1 MKQLVHVLTAQI
13 ERLIKNSA
21 RKTIIIRLECMDDP
35 RVYWMVCDHLSK
47 LPEISVFIAKLSRE
61 KYFTFTKEARPEWA
75 LSLQNLHQGGNP
87 MYSDSISDLYSEKSY
102 VDFGNAITKWRNES
116 ASLEAE
122 KTSLV
127 LLMGTE
133 AAPDTGGLAD
143 TSFVISPK
151 EIIADLSADYSSWF
165 QNVLHQNNIES
176 QDCSTAIHTLYK
188 VIFANTNIDIFKLS
202 SFVDQINPL
211 TFNSSQDLI
220 NYICE
225 TLSTTWGIP
234 SLKNPTFV
242 PKVSGLAKGK
252 MASGKIIERAI
263 RFIERADDIPSE
275 SRLNGQEEQFKKY
288 VEKRTA
294 DESEP
299 FDPFAPFPKDA
310 PVFPS
315 FYDFH
320 DCYFEFVRG
329 KNIEENRSLLLKTDY
344 AIVADILGIDVSN
357 RKVAKKVPPVSGEPV
372 EAYTRI
378 ILDAINRYHEDT
390 EHIPTSFTFRVD
402 SISLSNCT
410 EDQKDSAFR
419 PISSFLGGI
428 LDFFND
434 SALDYNGELLKF
446 SYDELDPFDFSNYV
460 EISDK
465 IKCTG
470 KWGDP
475 CKIHFHVLVSS
486 DVAPKSYAYTWVFSP
501 YCAWNNA
508 FTYLDHVLLDH
519 GESYGLP
526 TMVTCDNIQDY
537 LSCESEEE
545 FYAQLEQLRA
555 TVLEDQHRA
564 EIRRYFRDCEARSY
578 FELLCDHF
586 REFAL
591 ALTSHGLFN
600 SLGKLRNAVNTYS
613 ALMKWIHGN
622 YGRLNDLQR
631 EKINLLANCFV
642 ITSNKAILSDGN
654 MGEVIIPAY
663 NPVVLEKLDS
673 KQLFL
678 RAGAAELIKKV
689 IGGLKQ
695 KDAMQMLAR
704 YVELSEITQG
714 VDSIHQGSSHYLTCK
729 KMWEYYGVY
738 YSKQIEG
745 ELLSGNT
752 YGMSI
757 VTDDEDASAM
767 LKSTPMSN
775 IIVRNVMDYIRTFP
789 SRMDGINI
797 AFIAPDD
804 IQHIVSAIHVIAKTI
819 EDSDDTATINLNL
832 ICINSRKNS
841 GAYLRRWLDSYFG
854 DERSVK
860 VNTFLQNITIKN
872 ISDTECLKDIL
883 NNHDLCFNYNI
894 LTQSGLSFSPADSR
908 EIDIHQAKFPMAII
922 PDTVS
927 ATSGRQRNVNIS
939 QFQFLTS
946 KQQTQVSHII
956 GYPDSK
962 EGIYRAYLTLKLS
975 DIEMQIIEISHACC
989 RWVVCIDPVIDR
1001 RMLDDHG
1008 KKIIGF
1014 TTGEGSYGELNVT
1027 VSARKD
1033 VLSDIKQFLYKR
1045 LGEKFSTW
1053 DKERLSK
1060 AAAYCVD
1067 SLSRYMDGSRILKA
1081 LNPYDYEIHN
1091 YLAYLLSLQMLG
1103 LSEPHNE
1110 CFVRELIS
1118 MDSYRH
1124 WFDGDEDNIRPDFLL
1139 IEIPATAQ
1147 NLDPTEKLYLKA
1159 KIVECKMGNRNPLQ
1173 IDKAKTQLE
1182 KGLRTLAR
1190 KWREGDPD
1198 PMHRYWL
1205 NQLYRAI
1212 IFSPI
1217 NLDNTS
1223 EEYIALR
1230 NKIYSILDDNIEI
1243 DWTAEVFAFWL
1254 DSDEAELDSWELP
1267 SDVPDEL
1274 CAEGITVAPLK
1285 CNACGQMFIQ
1295 RMLLPPE
1302 ERQAHFDYIDQ
1313 REDSVPVENEEE
1325 NGEENEEE
1333 TEEREERNSPAN
1345 TLITLD
1351 EAILLLDLL
1360 IKEGQLGWSRSMTA
1374 DEASKALRALKAA
1387 SGGAVP
1393 ESFRTAGGL
1402 SGRLRQLSG
1411 TFQSGISSTTVFEEV
1426 VKLYRED
1433 QVHYKERLAYLL
1445 SQIQGS
1451 SSHIETQAERK
1462 PKPGETIPQESSVYA
1477 PFLSLLSDG
1486 NEHTRQSCLSWFGD
1500 YFHISSEDRTIV
1512 FESNSHL
1519 KWETVFDWVITKF
1532 RSNGL
1537 LANSSVAVF
1546 HITELGKELNEV
1558 LHAYEYDGE
1567 KFFTILDK
1575 VRETKRVKLE
1585 QENVDLGRHDEQKP
1599 EETTIANEV
1608 DSEKALH
1615 RLAKK
1620 TSLKEVRLLLGE
1632 NLRTHEKYYWE
1643 FGNKELN
1650 NRHLLI
1656 NGNSGCGK
1664 TYCIQTLLMEAALQG
1679 VSSVVFDYTGGFANS
1694 KLDPVFKQALGEK
1707 IHQRV
1712 VLKDK
1717 IPVNPFIKHEIQI
1730 DEDIFIPEENAHVA
1744 DKIAEI
1750 FKSVYSLGDQQRS
1763 AVYSAVLSGLKI
1775 YGDKMSFPIMVQE
1788 LENIG
1793 TNYAK
1798 TVISKIQAFSDF
1810 NPFSSGEAFD
1820 WTDIRDSDGMVY
1832 VFQLAGYGREIQVL
1846 LTELLLWDIWS
1857 FCVKNGDESK
1867 PFVLV
1872 MDEAQNLS
1880 HGEKSPSAKIL
1891 TEGRKFGLSGWY
1903 ATQFMKPQLT
1913 DDEIQRLQQ
1922 AGQKLYFCPPDDG
1935 VLTVARNIDIT
1946 SAGAKEWSEKLKRL
1960 KKGEC
1965 VTCGNMVRNDRWV
1978 KYEPSII
1985 KVTSLQARLEDD

>member
-1 MKQLVHVLTAQI
+1 MKQLVSVLTTQI
-13 ERLIKNSA
+13 ERLINSSA
-21 RKTIIIRLECMDDP
+21 RKTIIIRLECIDDP

-61 KYFTFTKEARPEWA
+61 KYFSFSKEAQPEWA
-75 LSLQNLHQGGNP
+75 LSLQKLHQGDNP
-87 MYSDSISDLYSEKSY
+87 MYSDTINEQYSEKSY

-116 ASLEAE
+116 ASLDVD

-151 EIIADLSADYSSWF
+151 EIIADLSSDYSSWF
-165 QNVLHQNNIES
+165 QKILHQNNIES
-176 QDCSTAIHTLYK
+176 KDCSTAIHTLYK

-202 SFVDQINPL
+202 SFVDQLNQL

-225 TLSTTWGIP
+225 TLNTTWGIP
-234 SLKNPTFV
+234 SIKNPIFV

-252 MASGKIIERAI
+252 VSSGKIIERAI

-288 VEKRTA
+288 LEKRTI

-299 FDPFAPFPKDA
+299 LDPYMPFPKDA
-310 PVFPS
+310 PVFSS
-315 FYDFH
+315 FYAFH
-320 DCYFEFVRG
+320 DCYFDFVRG

-378 ILDAINRYHEDT
+378 ILDAISRYHEDMKRF
-390 EHIPTSFTFRVD
+390 PTSFTFRVD

-410 EDQKDSAFR
+410 EDQKDSSFR

-434 SALDYNGELLKF
+434 AALDYNGELLKF
-446 SYDELDPFDFSNYV
+446 SYDEFDPFDFSNYF

-475 CKIHFHVLVSS
+475 CKINFHVAVASEQ
-486 DVAPKSYAYTWVFSP
+486 APKSYAYTWVFSP

-526 TMVTCDNIQDY
+526 TIVTCDNIQDY

-555 TVLEDQHRA
+555 TVLEDQHRT
-564 EIRRYFRDCEARSY
+564 EIRHYFRDCEARSY

-591 ALTSHGLFN
+591 GLTSHGLFN

-613 ALMKWIHGN
+613 DLMKWINDN

-663 NPVVLEKLDS
+663 NPVILEKLDS

-678 RAGAAELIKKV
+678 RAGASELIKKV
-689 IGGLKQ
+689 IAGFKQ

-714 VDSIHQGSSHYLTCK
+714 VDSIYQGSSRYLSCK

-775 IIVRNVMDYIRTFP
+775 IIVRNVMDYIHTFP

-804 IQHIVSAIHVIAKTI
+804 IQHIVSAIHAIVKAI

-872 ISDTECLKDIL
+872 ISDTECLKDLL

-894 LTQSGLSFSPADSR
+894 LSQSGLSFSPTDTR

-939 QFQFLTS
+939 QFQFLAS

-989 RWVVCIDPVIDR
+989 RWVVCVDPVIDR

-1053 DKERLSK
+1053 DKDRLSK

-1103 LSEPHNE
+1103 LSEPNHQN
-1110 CFVRELIS
+1110 FVRELIS

-1223 EEYIALR
+1223 AEYIALR
-1230 NKIYSILDDNIEI
+1230 NKIYSILDDNVEI

-1254 DSDEAELDSWELP
+1254 DSDDAELDSWELS
-1267 SDVPDEL
+1267 SDVPNEL
-1274 CAEGITVAPLK
+1274 CAEGITVAPIK

-1295 RMLLPPE
+1295 KMLLPPE
-1302 ERQAHFDYIDQ
+1302 ERQSHFDYIVQ
-1313 REDSVPVENEEE
+1313 QEESTS
-1325 NGEENEEE
+1325 EENEQDYQEE
-1333 TEEREERNSPAN
+1333 DQIQN
-1345 TLITLD
+1345 
-1351 EAILLLDLL
+1351 
-1360 IKEGQLGWSRSMTA
+1360 
-1374 DEASKALRALKAA
+1374 
-1387 SGGAVP
+1387 
-1393 ESFRTAGGL
+1393 
-1402 SGRLRQLSG
+1402 
-1411 TFQSGISSTTVFEEV
+1411 GISQDEPKANKDSTLG
-1426 VKLYRED
+1426 K
-1433 QVHYKERLAYLL
+1433 
-1445 SQIQGS
+1445 
-1451 SSHIETQAERK
+1451 
-1462 PKPGETIPQESSVYA
+1462 TIPSESSIYV
-1477 PFLSLLSDG
+1477 PFLALLSDG
-1486 NEHTRQSCLSWFGD
+1486 NEHTRQSCLAWFGD
-1500 YFHISSEDRTIV
+1500 YFHISPEDKAIV
-1512 FESNSHL
+1512 FESNSHF

-1537 LANSSVAVF
+1537 LENSSIAVF
-1546 HITELGKELNEV
+1546 HITELGKELNEI
-1558 LHAYEYDGE
+1558 LGAYEYDGE
-1567 KFFTILDK
+1567 KFFEQLDK
-1575 VRETKRVKLE
+1575 LRETRRIKRE
-1585 QENVDLGRHDEQKP
+1585 QELKNLRHPDEHTH
-1599 EETTIANEV
+1599 EEPVIPAEEGE
-1608 DSEKALH
+1608 SEKPQSRLSKKSAL
-1615 RLAKK
+1615 KD
-1620 TSLKEVRLLLGE
+1620 VRLLLGE
-1632 NLRTHEKYYWE
+1632 NQRTHEKYYWE

-1694 KLDPVFKQALGEK
+1694 KLDPVFKQTLGEK

-1730 DEDIFIPEENAHVA
+1730 DDDIFIPEENAHVA

-1750 FKSVYSLGDQQRS
+1750 FKSVYALGDQQRS

-1820 WTDIRDSDGMVY
+1820 WTDIRDSDGIVY
-1832 VFQLAGYGREIQVL
+1832 IFQLAGYGREIQVL

>member
-1 MKQLVHVLTAQI
+1 MKQLVQVLTSQI

-35 RVYWMVCDHLSK
+35 RVYWAVCNYLSQ
-47 LPEISVFIAKLSRE
+47 LPELGIFIAKLSRE
-61 KYFTFTKEARPEWA
+61 KYLTFLNESRSEWSH
-75 LSLQNLHQGGNP
+75 SLQKLHQGKNLS
-87 MYSDSISDLYSEKSY
+87 YSDFVTDNYSEKSY

-122 KTSLV
+122 KSAVV

-151 EIIADLSADYSSWF
+151 EIIADLSSDYSSWF
-165 QNVLHQNNIES
+165 QGILRHNNIES
-176 QDCSTAIHTLYK
+176 KDCSTAIHTLYK
-188 VIFANTNIDIFKLS
+188 VIFSNTNIDIFKLS
-202 SFVDQINPL
+202 SFVDQLEPL
-211 TFNSSQDLI
+211 TFNSPQELV

-225 TLSTTWGIP
+225 TLSSTWGIP
-234 SLKNPTFV
+234 SLKSAAAV

-252 MASGKIIERAI
+252 MSSGKIIERAI

-275 SRLNGQEEQFKKY
+275 SRLNGQEEQFNKY
-288 VEKRTA
+288 LEKRVA
-294 DESEP
+294 NDLEP
-299 FDPFAPFPKDA
+299 LEPNSPFPKDA

-315 FYDFH
+315 FYAFH
-320 DCYFEFVRG
+320 DCYFDFLRG
-329 KNIEENRSLLLKTDY
+329 KNIEENRALLLKFDY
-344 AIVADILGIDVSN
+344 AIIAEILGIDVSN
-357 RKVAKKVPPVSGEPV
+357 RKVAKKAPPVSGEPI
-372 EAYTRI
+372 EAFTRI
-378 ILDAINRYHEDT
+378 ILDAINRFREDVALL
-390 EHIPTSFTFRVD
+390 PTSFTYRVD

-410 EDQKDSAFR
+410 EDQKDTAFR

-434 SALDYNGELLKF
+434 AALECNGELLRF
-446 SYDELDPFDFSNYV
+446 SYYDEIDPFDFSNYL

-475 CKIHFHVLVSS
+475 CKIQFHVLVSS
-486 DVAPKSYAYTWVFSP
+486 QSTVKNYAYTWVFSP

-526 TMVTCDNIQDY
+526 TMVICDNIQDY

-555 TVLEDQHRA
+555 TVVEEQHRA
-564 EIRRYFRDCEARSY
+564 EIRRYFRECEARSY
-578 FELLCDHF
+578 FELLCNHF
-586 REFAL
+586 SEFAVS
-591 ALTSHGLFN
+591 LTSHGLFN

-613 ALMKWIHGN
+613 NLMKWIHEN

-642 ITSNKAILSDGN
+642 INSNHAILSDGN

-678 RAGAAELIKKV
+678 RAGASELIKKV
-689 IGGLKQ
+689 ICGYKQ
-695 KDAMQMLAR
+695 KDALQMLAR

-714 VDSIHQGSSHYLTCK
+714 VDSIYKGSSQYLTCK

-775 IIVRNVMDYIRTFP
+775 IIVRNVMDYIHTFP

-804 IQHIVSAIHVIAKTI
+804 IQHIVSAIHMIAKAI
-819 EDSDDTATINLNL
+819 EDSEETATINLNL

-860 VNTFLQNITIKN
+860 VNTYLRNITIN
-872 ISDTECLKDIL
+872 NQSDTECLKDL
-883 NNHDLCFNYNI
+883 LKNHDLCFNYNI
-894 LTQSGLSFSPADSR
+894 LTQSGMSFSLTDAR

-927 ATSGRQRNVNIS
+927 TTSGKQRNVNIS
-939 QFQFLTS
+939 QFQFLAS
-946 KQQTQVSHII
+946 KQQTQVSHIV

-962 EGIYRAYLTLKLS
+962 EGVYRAYLTLKLS
-975 DIEMQIIEISHACC
+975 DIEMQIIEISHTCC

-1001 RMLDDHG
+1001 RMLDDHE

-1053 DKERLSK
+1053 DKDRLNK

-1067 SLSRYMDGSRILKA
+1067 SLSKYMDGSRILKA

-1091 YLAYLLSLQMLG
+1091 YLAYLLTLQMLG
-1103 LSEPHNE
+1103 LSETHKE
-1110 CFVRELIS
+1110 HFVRELIS

-1139 IEIPATAQ
+1139 IEIPATAK
-1147 NLDPTEKLYLKA
+1147 NLDPKEKLYLKA
-1159 KIVECKMGNRNPLQ
+1159 KIVECKMGNRNPSQ
-1173 IDKAKTQLE
+1173 IEKAKTQLE

-1190 KWREGDPD
+1190 KWREGNPD

-1223 EEYIALR
+1223 EEYLALR

-1254 DSDEAELDSWELP
+1254 DSDDSELDSWELV
-1267 SDVPDEL
+1267 SDVPGEL
-1274 CAEGITVAPLK
+1274 SAEGITVAPLK

-1295 RMLLPPE
+1295 KMLLPPE
-1302 ERQAHFDYIDQ
+1302 ERQSRFDYIVQID
-1313 REDSVPVENEEE
+1313 DSTS
-1325 NGEENEEE
+1325 EE
-1333 TEEREERNSPAN
+1333 TEEEVPNEEESDENDNQGLTAN
-1345 TLITLD
+1345 TLFDLD

-1360 IKEGQLGWSRSMTA
+1360 IKEGQNSWTRSRTA
-1374 DEASKALRALKAA
+1374 GEASRVLRALKAKKD
-1387 SGGAVP
+1387 GYVP
-1393 ESFRTAGGL
+1393 DSFRTAGGL
-1402 SGRLRQLSG
+1402 TGRLRQLSG
-1411 TFQSGISSTTVFEEV
+1411 TFLSGAPSTRIFEDV
-1426 VKLYRED
+1426 VKLYQENRA
-1433 QVHYKERLAYLL
+1433 YYTERLGFLL
-1445 SQIQGS
+1445 AQSQGELPQK
-1451 SSHIETQAERK
+1451 ETK
-1462 PKPGETIPQESSVYA
+1462 PINRPDAGQTIPQESAVYV
-1477 PFLSLLSDG
+1477 PFLKLLSDG
-1486 NEHTRQSCLSWFGD
+1486 AEHTRQACLTWFGEA
-1500 YFHISSEDRTIV
+1500 FHISADDKRIV
-1512 FESNSHL
+1512 FDSNAHP
-1519 KWETVFDWVITKF
+1519 KWETVFDGVITKF

-1537 LANSSVAVF
+1537 LENSAIAVF
-1546 HITELGKELNEV
+1546 HITELGKELIEV
-1558 LHAYEYDGE
+1558 LSAYEYDGE
-1567 KFFTILDK
+1567 NFFAVLAK
-1575 VRETKRVKLE
+1575 LREAEKDR
-1585 QENVDLGRHDEQKP
+1585 Q
-1599 EETTIANEV
+1599 
-1608 DSEKALH
+1608 EKALNGQRKPIEEKPEDPAVHTEDSGSDDSSH
-1615 RLAKK
+1615 RLSKK
-1620 TSLKEVRLLLGE
+1620 DALKDVRLLLGE
-1632 NLRTHEKYYWE
+1632 NQRTHEKYYWE

-1694 KLDPVFKQALGEK
+1694 KLDPVFKQTLGTK
-1707 IHQRV
+1707 ICQRV

-1717 IPVNPFIKHEIQI
+1717 IPVNPFVKHEIQI

-1763 AVYSAVLSGLKI
+1763 AVYSAVLNGLKI

-1793 TNYAK
+1793 TNCAK

-1810 NPFSSGEAFD
+1810 NPFASGEDFD
-1820 WTDIRDSDGMVY
+1820 WADIRDSDGIVY

-1946 SAGAKEWSEKLKRL
+1946 SAGVKEWSEKLKRL

-1965 VTCGNMVRNDRWV
+1965 VTCGNMVRNERWV

-1985 KVTSLQARLEDD
+1985 KVTSLQARLDND

>member
-1 MKQLVHVLTAQI
+1 MKQLVHVLTTQI
-13 ERLIKNSA
+13 ESLIRNSA

-35 RVYWMVCDHLSK
+35 RLYWMVCDHLSK

-61 KYFTFTKEARPEWA
+61 KYFTFSKEERPEWA
-75 LSLQNLHQGGNP
+75 LSLQKLHQGDNP
-87 MYSDSISDLYSEKSY
+87 MFSDIISELYSEKSY

-151 EIIADLSADYSSWF
+151 EIIADLSSDYSSWF
-165 QNVLHQNNIES
+165 QNILYQNNIES
-176 QDCSTAIHTLYK
+176 KDCSTAIHTLYK

-202 SFVDQINPL
+202 SFVDQLNPL
-211 TFNSSQDLI
+211 TFNSPQDLI
-220 NYICE
+220 NYIFE
-225 TLSTTWGIP
+225 TLNTTWGIP
-234 SLKNPTFV
+234 SLRNPTFV
-242 PKVSGLAKGK
+242 PKVSELAKGK
-252 MASGKIIERAI
+252 KASRKIIEQAI

-275 SRLNGQEEQFKKY
+275 SRINGQKEQFKTY
-288 VEKRTA
+288 LEERTKERT
-294 DESEP
+294 DDKSEP
-299 FDPFAPFPKDA
+299 LDPYAPFPKDA
-310 PVFPS
+310 PVFSS
-315 FYDFH
+315 FYSFH
-320 DCYFEFVRG
+320 DCYFDFVRG
-329 KNIEENRSLLLKTDY
+329 KNIEENRAMLLKTDY
-344 AIVADILGIDVSN
+344 AIVAEILGIDVSSP
-357 RKVAKKVPPVSGEPV
+357 KVAKKVPPVSGEPV
-372 EAYTRI
+372 EAYTHI
-378 ILDAINRYHEDT
+378 ILDAINRYQVDMKHF
-390 EHIPTSFTFRVD
+390 PTSFTFRVE

-434 SALDYNGELLKF
+434 ATLDYNGELLKF
-446 SYDELDPFDFSNYV
+446 SYDELDPFDFSNYA

-475 CKIHFHVLVSS
+475 CKIHFHVVVSS
-486 DVAPKSYAYTWVFSP
+486 ERTPKSYAYTWVFSP

-564 EIRRYFRDCEARSY
+564 EIRHYFKDCEVRSY
-578 FELLCDHF
+578 FEMFCDHF

-591 ALTSHGLFN
+591 DLTSHGLFN
-600 SLGKLRNAVNTYS
+600 SLGKLRDAVNTYS
-613 ALMKWIHGN
+613 DLMKWINDN
-622 YGRLNDLQR
+622 YARLNDLQR

-695 KDAMQMLAR
+695 KDAMQILAK

-714 VDSIHQGSSHYLTCK
+714 VDSIHQGSGCYLTCK

-775 IIVRNVMDYIRTFP
+775 IIVRNVMDYIHTFP

-804 IQHIVSAIHVIAKTI
+804 IQHIVSAIHVIAKAI
-819 EDSDDTATINLNL
+819 ENSDDTATINLNL

-872 ISDTECLKDIL
+872 ISDAECLKDLL

-894 LTQSGLSFSPADSR
+894 LTQSGLSFSPADTR

-927 ATSGRQRNVNIS
+927 ATSGLKRNVNIS
-939 QFQFLTS
+939 QFQFLAS
-946 KQQTQVSHII
+946 KQQTQVSNII
-956 GYPDSK
+956 GHPNSK
-962 EGIYRAYLTLKLS
+962 EGIYRAYLTCELS
-975 DIEMQIIEISHACC
+975 DIEMQIIEISHTCC

-1001 RMLDDHG
+1001 RLLDDHG

-1053 DKERLSK
+1053 DKDKLNK
-1060 AAAYCVD
+1060 AAEYCVD

-1103 LSEPHNE
+1103 LSEPHNGY
-1110 CFVRELIS
+1110 FVRDLIS

-1124 WFDGDEDNIRPDFLL
+1124 WFDGDENNIRPDFLL

-1147 NLDPTEKLYLKA
+1147 NLDPMEKLYLKA
-1159 KIVECKMGNRNPLQ
+1159 KIVECKMGNRNPTQ
-1173 IDKAKTQLE
+1173 IEKAKTQLE

-1190 KWREGDPD
+1190 KWHEGDPD

-1223 EEYIALR
+1223 KEYRALR

-1254 DSDEAELDSWELP
+1254 DSDDPEFDSWELP
-1267 SDVPDEL
+1267 SNVPEEL
-1274 CAEGITVAPLK
+1274 RAEGIRVAPIK
-1285 CNACGQMFIQ
+1285 CNVCGQMFIQ
-1295 RMLLPPE
+1295 KMLLPPE
-1302 ERQAHFDYIDQ
+1302 ERQSHFDYIVQ
-1313 REDSVPVENEEE
+1313 QEESIS
-1325 NGEENEEE
+1325 EENEQ
-1333 TEEREERNSPAN
+1333 
-1345 TLITLD
+1345 D
-1351 EAILLLDLL
+1351 YQ
-1360 IKEGQLGWSRSMTA
+1360 EGDQIP
-1374 DEASKALRALKAA
+1374 D
-1387 SGGAVP
+1387 
-1393 ESFRTAGGL
+1393 
-1402 SGRLRQLSG
+1402 
-1411 TFQSGISSTTVFEEV
+1411 GISQEEA
-1426 VKLYRED
+1426 KANKDSMLG
-1433 QVHYKERLAYLL
+1433 Q
-1445 SQIQGS
+1445 
-1451 SSHIETQAERK
+1451 
-1462 PKPGETIPQESSVYA
+1462 TIPSESSIYV
-1477 PFLSLLSDG
+1477 PFLALLSDG
-1486 NEHTRQSCLSWFGD
+1486 NEHTRQSCLAWFGD
-1500 YFHISSEDRTIV
+1500 YFHISPEDRVIV

-1537 LANSSVAVF
+1537 LENSSVAVF

-1558 LHAYEYDGE
+1558 LHAYEYDGA

-1585 QENVDLGRHDEQKP
+1585 QENVDMGQRDEQKA
-1599 EETTIANEV
+1599 EETTVAKEV

-1632 NLRTHEKYYWE
+1632 NQRTHEKYYWE

-1810 NPFSSGEAFD
+1810 NPFSIEEAFD
-1820 WTDIRDSDGMVY
+1820 WKDIRDSDGIVY